1 MIPKGII
8 KQINLDISN
17 KCGLACPGCNRQK
30 YYDGDAK
37 KIPGKDITIEQMGMI
52 VDYFDFIS
60 FCGQVSDPLYHPKFY
75 DLLKLCVDNK
85 KSVTI
90 YHAAVLKDKKQ
101 YLKHFLLS
109 KKGNVRWVF
118 ALDGLPNQSHL
129 YRKNQNGEKLF
140 EIMKT
145 CAQMGIKTEWDY
157 IIFNYNEHNLKE
169 CEDLANKYEIKINK
183 IISSRWWQDCDIMQP
198 KNPNLRFEARSYVQD
213 MLKKDPEHPWY
224 K

>member
-1 MIPKGII
+1 MIPEELL
-8 KQINLDISN
+8 KQINIDISN

-37 KIPGKDITIEQMGMI
+37 KVPGRDITIAQMKMI
-52 VDYFDFIS
+52 VDYFDRIS

-85 KSVTI
+85 KSSVV
-90 YHAAVLKDKKQ
+90 YHAAVLKDRKQ

-109 KKGNVRWVF
+109 KRGNVKWVF

-129 YRKNQNGEKLF
+129 YRKNQDGKKLF
-140 EIMKT
+140 EIMKM
-145 CAQMGIKTEWDY
+145 CAQMGIETEWDC
-157 IIFNYNEHNLKE
+157 IIFNYNEYNLQE
-169 CEDLANKYEIKINK
+169 CENLASQYNIKLNK
-183 IISSRWWQDCDIMQP
+183 IVSSRWWKNCEEMQP
-198 KNPNLRFEARSYVQD
+198 ENSELYFSARSYVQD

-224 K
+224 S